1 MEEKMKKCPYCGEEI
16 RAEAKKCRYC
26 GEWLEQES
34 HQNPAQTE
42 THEEPHVASSASQP
56 VSEVKENS
64 IPLTKLGMVKLYKE
78 TLGVDLKTAKD
89 FVDTHGMTESQRAID
104 AAKAGEKYIPQSEP
118 TQIAVSSETDAVSSE
133 KKERMENYGG
143 ICALLFFLVCFGE
156 AMTIASEMGWE
167 KGNLL
172 DTHHMHKWGIIFA
185 YIMNVCAYI
194 PAWVGDV
201 ASLIGMGGLLIF
213 LQRSL
218 RKLGKSL
225 DKSIAGLIV
234 FTSIVVF
241 FGCISDLDMIQSDE
255 ASALFAIAFLITLI
269 GYACYNWYVGVKLTG
284 VVSKYFQRAGWLMIV
299 TPIVIILSLVLAVA
313 FSVLD
318 SDSHFWLIVIGSI
331 LTIATAYAL
340 MKGCDDEEDG
350 QRFVIDSTIR
360 KEISMIAATCMF
372 GVIFGLSVPSHGQ
385 MRGSDEDGSEELVDT
400 AAVDTAADDSAYV
413 DESVDDTVGFS
424 ESDLEIIAKELRYS
438 KMETYSNPKYRIEV
452 SYPSCFSFLK
462 NEANGCK
469 LTLGYGINI
478 EISGMD
484 ADEGE
489 TIQEAYRNY
498 KDGATYHVQKHN
510 WYVLGGNYED
520 GTAFWKK
527 VILDRNSEGEGH
539 FIIYEVNCPDECKN
553 LVSGFIEKVNKEL
566 NNKYT
571 EINDYD

>member
-1 MEEKMKKCPYCGEEI
+1 MEEEMKKCPYCGEEI

-64 IPLTKLGMVKLYKE
+64 TPLTKLEMVKLYKE

-118 TQIAVSSETDAVSSE
+118 TQIAVSSEPDAVSSE
-133 KKERMENYGG
+133 VKERTEKYVG
-143 ICALLFFLVCFGE
+143 ICALMFILVCFGE

-172 DTHHMHKWGIIFA
+172 DTHHMSRWGIIFA

-234 FTSIVVF
+234 FTSIVPF
-241 FGCISDLDMIQSDE
+241 LGCISDLDMIQSDE
-255 ASALFAIAFLITLI
+255 ASALFFCAFFITLI
-269 GYACYNWYVGVKLTG
+269 GYACYNWYVGAKLIG
-284 VVSKYFQRAGWLMIV
+284 VASKYFQRAGWLMIV
-299 TPIVIILSLVLAVA
+299 TPIVMIVMLVLMIV
-313 FSVLD
+313 
-318 SDSHFWLIVIGSI
+318 SDGDTQFWLIVADSI

-340 MKGCDDEEDG
+340 MKGCDAEEDG
-350 QRFVIDSTIR
+350 QRFVIYSTIR
-360 KEISMIAATCMF
+360 REISIIAAMSLFCVMF
-372 GVIFGLSVPSHGQ
+372 ALFVPSHWQ
-385 MRGSDEDGSEELVDT
+385 MRDSDEDGSEELVDST
-400 AAVDTAADDSAYV
+400 ADDSTYV
-413 DESVDDTVGFS
+413 DDSVDDTAG
-424 ESDLEIIAKELRYS
+424 SD
-438 KMETYSNPKYRIEV
+438 V
-452 SYPSCFSFLK
+452 SDENTQDTGNSDYYDEAVEPLGDYKGDSYAYNIGPNQFDIVK
-462 NEANGCK
+462 NGR
-469 LTLGYGINI
+469 LL
-478 EISGMD
+478 
-484 ADEGE
+484 
-489 TIQEAYRNY
+489 
-498 KDGATYHVQKHN
+498 V
-510 WYVLGGNYED
+510 
-520 GTAFWKK
+520 
-527 VILDRNSEGEGH
+527 
-539 FIIYEVNCPDECKN
+539 N
-553 LVSGFIEKVNKEL
+553 LVSAYNDFNIDTERDVKVKMFGNVIFIVGYWIQHAKNIYSYDVVKEEL
-566 NNKYT
+566 STEATDCMDVQFKNNKIGIKTY
-571 EINDYD
+571 EDDSWSWYDINANN

>member
-1 MEEKMKKCPYCGEEI
+1 MEEEMKKCPYCGEEI
-16 RAEAKKCRYC
+16 KMEAKKCRYC

-34 HQNPAQTE
+34 HQIPTPPTE
-42 THEEPHVASSASQP
+42 TPVEPHAASAAGQP
-56 VSEVKENS
+56 VAEKEENTV
-64 IPLTKLGMVKLYKE
+64 PLTKMAMVKLYKE

-104 AAKAGEKYIPQSEP
+104 AAMAGAQSEP
-118 TQIAVSSETDAVSSE
+118 TQVAVSSEE
-133 KKERMENYGG
+133 KERMENYGG

-172 DTHHMHKWGIIFA
+172 DTHHMTRWGIIFA

-234 FTSIVVF
+234 FTSIVPF
-241 FGCISDLDMIQSDE
+241 LGCISDLDMIQSDE
-255 ASALFAIAFLITLI
+255 ASAQFAIVFLITLI
-269 GYACYNWYVGVKLTG
+269 GYACYNWYVGAKLIG
-284 VVSKYFQRAGWLMIV
+284 VASKYFQRAGWLMIV

-372 GVIFGLSVPSHGQ
+372 CVIFGLSVPNHGQ
-385 MRGSDEDGSEELVDT
+385 MRGSDEDGSEELVDST
-400 AAVDTAADDSAYV
+400 AVDTAAADSAYV

-469 LTLGYGINI
+469 LTMGYGINI
-478 EISGMD
+478 DISGMD